1 MGGPIGSS
9 GGGTCLLAGTTRTH
23 SSETLERSIAL
34 NLWPGDNRVNSEKV
48 TLDTHNSCYTVQRRL
63 TPSEAFVKMSARSTL
78 VGAALASAVF
88 SAVSAEAQATRTKDS
103 TAAQSQKGSADLIV
117 KEQLASR
124 TFSNAYAAI
133 EALRGN
139 WLRAR
144 NLNPAS
150 GAVMNPAS
158 GSSSSST
165 GSSSA
170 SPTMQSMPREATGI
184 QVYIDGARVGGL
196 EALKSIPVQ
205 SIYSMRR
212 ISGTDAQARFGIG
225 HSDGVIFVATGPDKG
240 GG

>member
-23 SSETLERSIAL
+23 SNETLERSIAL

-88 SAVSAEAQATRTKDS
+88 SAASAEAQATKTKDS
-103 TAAQSQKGSADLIV
+103 TGAQSLKGSADLIV

-139 WLRAR
+139 WLRVR
-144 NLNPAS
+144 NLNPPPGTVINPVGGSAAS
-150 GAVMNPAS
+150 QG
-158 GSSSSST
+158 
-165 GSSSA
+165 SA
-170 SPTMQSMPREATGI
+170 SPAMQSMPREASGI
-184 QVYIDGARVGGL
+184 QVYVDGVRAGGL
-196 EALKSIPVQ
+196 EVLKSIPVQ